1 MVVAL
6 HSELLSPSPSKTSSR
21 GALMPQRSACGAMEE
36 GTRLVFLVAT
46 FSFYDTVS
54 VPYQSGKNVEV

>member
-1 MVVAL
+1 
-6 HSELLSPSPSKTSSR
+6 
-21 GALMPQRSACGAMEE
+21 MPQRSACGAMEE